1 MDTPDKTEQRNK
13 DTAWVI
19 SCIKSC
25 DNAFQLFVCENIRE
39 QYRKKYPDATLEE
52 LWEIDNIFE
61 LVAIRTE
68 YHQNKERI
76 RKESLGI
83 GR

>member
-1 MDTPDKTEQRNK
+1 MEAQEKTEQRNE

-25 DNAFQLFVCENIRE
+25 DNAFQLFVCENVVE
-39 QYRKKYPDATLEE
+39 QYKKKHPDASHAE
-52 LWEIDNIFE
+52 LREIDDVFQH
-61 LVAIRTE
+61 VAIKTN
-68 YHQNKERI
+68 YDQNKERI

-83 GR
+83 NR